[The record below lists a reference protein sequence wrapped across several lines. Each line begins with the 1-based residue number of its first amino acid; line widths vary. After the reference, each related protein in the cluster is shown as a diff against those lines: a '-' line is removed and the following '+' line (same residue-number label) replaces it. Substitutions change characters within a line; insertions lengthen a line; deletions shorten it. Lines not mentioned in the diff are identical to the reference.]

1 MRRMLLLAIGMLFL
15 GMLIGSI
22 VMVIGEFILGSVGLA
37 SSIRTCEVF
46 YGMPKA
52 SSARLVTHP

>member
-22 VMVIGEFILGSVGLA
+22 ILMIGEFILGSDGLA
-37 SSIRTCEVF
+37 NSITTCEAF
-46 YGMPKA
+46 YGMPKT
-52 SSARLVTHP
+52 SLVCLVTHP

>member
-22 VMVIGEFILGSVGLA
+22 ILLIGEFILGSDGLA
-37 SSIRTCEVF
+37 SSITTCEVF
-46 YGMPKA
+46 YGMPKT
-52 SSARLVTHP
+52 SLARLVTHP